1 MTSFHVQVS
10 GSWFLRIISY
20 DIDMACIIMY
30 CQDPLSVVLQEVKG
44 LTNKLYAY
52 ALARKKTAL
61 HAKFQ
66 VHRCYG

>member
-10 GSWFLRIISY
+10 GSWFIRIISY
-20 DIDMACIIMY
+20 DIDMACIIIY
-30 CQDPLSVVLQEVKG
+30 CQAVVLQEVKG

-66 VHRCYG
+66 VHRCYGY